1 MKKFILALTAL
12 LVMTVSASAM
22 SYEQARQQ
30 ALFLTDKMA
39 YELNLT
45 DAQYEAAYEINL
57 DYLMGVR
64 TVDDLYGTYWERR
77 RLDFSY
83 ILLSWQY
90 RAFCDAAYFFRPLY
104 WDAGYWHF
112 GIYARYPHRDY
123 FFFGRPTFYVEY
135 RGGHAWHMNGGRS
148 WYRSR
153 HYRPAVRHDN
163 RYYGMRDGFSRGDF
177 GNGYRGNPNSATSF
191 GAARRPP
198 VMGGSSFGNGK
209 GKNNGNGNSFGN
221 SNGNSFGS
229 GKRPAIGG
237 ARTSNGSSFGNAN
250 RESSTRSTETK
261 GGSSFGGHRSGSV
274 TSVPRNTFSPSTSTG
289 GSSSNESTG
298 SSFGRRPSS
307 SSNSTFGGSRRSSSF
322 GSNSGSSSFGNSSG
336 SSSFGNSSGSS
347 SFGGSRRSSSF
358 GSGKSS
364 SPSTSSG
371 SSSFGGSRRSSS
383 SFGSSRSSGSSFGS
397 SRSGGSS
404 FGSSRGGGSSFG
416 SSRSGGNS
424 NRGGGSSFGG
434 HR

>member
-163 RYYGMRDGFSRGDF
+163 RYHGMRDGFSRGDF

-198 VMGGSSFGNGK
+198 VMGGNSFGNSKNNGNSFGNGK
-209 GKNNGNGNSFGN
+209 NNGNSFGNGKRPALGGARTGNGNSFGN
-221 SNGNSFGS
+221 V
-229 GKRPAIGG
+229 
-237 ARTSNGSSFGNAN
+237 N

-336 SSSFGNSSGSS
+336 SSSFG
-347 SFGGSRRSSSF
+347 
-358 GSGKSS
+358 
-364 SPSTSSG
+364 
-371 SSSFGGSRRSSS
+371 GSRRSSS
-383 SFGSSRSSGSSFGS
+383 SFGGSKSSGSSFGGSRSSGSSFGS
-397 SRSGGSS
+397 SRS
-404 FGSSRGGGSSFG
+404 GGSSFG